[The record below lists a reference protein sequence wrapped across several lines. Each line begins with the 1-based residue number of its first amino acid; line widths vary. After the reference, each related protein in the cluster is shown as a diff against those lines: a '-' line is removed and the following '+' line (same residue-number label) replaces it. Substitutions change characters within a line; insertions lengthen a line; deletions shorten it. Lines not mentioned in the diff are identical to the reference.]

1 MFNQVR
7 IFNQKGKL
15 LKIVTSEALSKRHWK
30 IFQEEMKPNFAKSN
44 NFTKNKKLNNFK
56 SEVDRYFN
64 RYTLEGY

>member
-30 IFQEEMKPNFAKSN
+30 IFEEKMKPNFAKSN
-44 NFTKNKKLNNFK
+44 NFTTNKKLNNFK
-56 SEVDRYFN
+56 SEVDKYFN
-64 RYTLEGY
+64 RHTLEGY